1 MPSAWGLAP
10 SAFFVALFID
20 LTSSNESSIFFVSI
34 YPREGRC
41 PRKGKGLEEKS
52 FCLSPIACSLSPL
65 AYLMRADGRKPL
77 EMRPVRITRHFLK
90 HPEGSVLISLGETRV
105 ICTASVEEDVPR
117 FLRNS
122 NQGWVTSE
130 YAMIP
135 RSTQTRM
142 TRESATGRVGGRTH
156 EIQRLIGRSLRSVV
170 DLFSFGKRTIW
181 MDCDVIQADGGT
193 RTAAI
198 TGAFVALADA
208 FSVLQKK
215 GALTA
220 PPLRDTVAAI
230 SVGMI
235 GKRILLDLPY
245 EEDSRADVDMNFVI
259 TGKGGLVEVQG
270 TAERTP
276 FTDNDL
282 QRMMAT
288 ARKAI
293 AQLTRLQKKSLCN
306 PAGLWKP

>member
-1 MPSAWGLAP
+1 
-10 SAFFVALFID
+10 
-20 LTSSNESSIFFVSI
+20 
-34 YPREGRC
+34 
-41 PRKGKGLEEKS
+41 
-52 FCLSPIACSLSPL
+52 
-65 AYLMRADGRKPL
+65 
-77 EMRPVRITRHFLK
+77 
-90 HPEGSVLISLGETRV
+90 LISLGETRV

-117 FLRNS
+117 FLKNS

-135 RSTQTRM
+135 RSTQTRT
-142 TRESATGRVGGRTH
+142 TRESATGRIGGRTH

-208 FSVLQKK
+208 FRVLQQK

-220 PPLRDTVAAI
+220 PPLKDTVAAV

-235 GKRILLDLPY
+235 GKRIFLDLPY

-259 TGKGGLVEVQG
+259 TGRGGLVEVQG

-282 QRMMAT
+282 QRMMAI

-293 AQLTRLQKKSLCN
+293 AQLTSLQKRSLGN